1 MSVQL
6 EQIYDWTTAPPVVP
20 RRFDAMSVIDFDDES
35 DAHGALGLQWES
47 TACGSTNNVEGPC
60 TPTPAEL
67 LTEACP
73 AYGIA
78 SPTTVYGL
86 YTDSLGSRRPLS
98 QHEELARARFLATEA
113 GGLDA
118 LVAAYLVAEETTLV
132 VSSSPSDHTEAVKLA
147 LGEIEQAIM
156 QGGTGV
162 QTQTERVIFMSAV
175 EAILLGDDLSA
186 SGGTLRTVLGSRVAV
201 LSASLG
207 GKLYGTGVWK
217 GHRGPI
223 YVDNAAPDRS
233 INDSSILVQ
242 RNYAVGTACGV
253 LGATIPTPV

>member
-6 EQIYDWTTAPPVVP
+6 EQIYDWTTAPPVVA
-20 RRFDAMSVIDFDDES
+20 RRFAAASVIDFDDEGDDHAS
-35 DAHGALGLQWES
+35 LGLQWES
-47 TACGSTNNVEGPC
+47 AACGGSEVVEGAC
-60 TPTPAEL
+60 TPSPAEL
-67 LTEACP
+67 VEEACA
-73 AYGIA
+73 AYGLA
-78 SPTTVYGL
+78 DPYTVYGL
-86 YTDSLGSRRPLS
+86 YTDSLGSRRPMS
-98 QHEELARARFLATEA
+98 QHEELARARFLATEDS
-113 GGLDA
+113 GVDA
-118 LVAAYLVAEETTLV
+118 IVAAYLAAQETTLV
-132 VSSSPSDHTEAVKLA
+132 VSSTPADRTEAVKLA

-207 GKLYGTGVWK
+207 GKLYGTGAWK
-217 GHRGPI
+217 GHRGPL
-223 YVDNAAPDRS
+223 YVDNAAPDRA

-253 LGATIPTPV
+253 LGATIPTPA